1 MIDITQLYTRY
12 PEDIKKVVDC
22 AIEITKAQSLK
33 DTGVELLPFPK
44 SIQSALTDE
53 EYDSQRFYL
62 PETDRPFLTWV
73 DCKYVPKHLNLK
85 ELTTNIV
92 KRFPDI
98 EFEMTYYYEDDPQ
111 GEWIKLWDGNEW
123 REAGYRLYGEKWMRV
138 HCEQEAFKEAF
149 GYAVHYFACEEE
161 AVNKLH
167 EHRIVPAEY
176 TTLESI
182 AAYLEEQGCSVHISD
197 D

>member
-44 SIQSALTDE
+44 SIQSALTDV
-53 EYDSQRFYL
+53 EYVSQRFYL
-62 PETDRPFLTWV
+62 PETDLPFLTWI
-73 DCKYVPKHLNLK
+73 DSKYVPKHLNLK

-92 KRFPDI
+92 KQFPDI
-98 EFEMTYYYEDDPQ
+98 EFEMTYYYDDDPQ

-138 HCEQEAFKEAF
+138 RCEQEAFKEAF
-149 GYAVHYFACEEE
+149 GYVVHYFACEEE
-161 AVNKLH
+161 AINELH
-167 EHRIVPAEY
+167 EYHIVPAEY

-182 AAYLEEQGCSVHISD
+182 AAYLE
-197 D
+197 